1 MKTNHISLKDQR
13 AFGRVARLLDDAQS
27 KGQLVVTLSGLATE
41 GHLTPMAVQRQLDHV
56 KERFLRLPVRPSAY
70 LLVAPEH
77 RARGAPP
84 VAAWLDAD
92 FRAREEPY
100 YLGLLSA
107 AALYESSQQAA
118 QVTQVMVTRP
128 MRPFEMGRLRVE
140 FFVKTD
146 LSKTP
151 LRSIQ
156 GLPAPLAVSSPEA
169 TALDLVAFN
178 SRIGGI
184 SRVAEVLAG
193 MTGTLRP
200 AGLRSALAAESRV
213 AVKQRLGYLL
223 DRLGMTRLASIVELG
238 LPRKLAPVLLQQE
251 GTRSVPAG
259 TILGRWKVLD
269 NVGISENLQ

>member
-84 VAAWLDAD
+84 VAAWLDAY